1 LVLVSTATSTSARP
15 LGSRNSTTLVPNND
29 WGCGAVIQSAGAANE
44 KRPCGSVQVTRS
56 LAAGLATGVA
66 AAGDV
71 GVTAGG
77 VGVTARGVGVM
88 AGGVGVTAAGAAGSV
103 GKASVGNGWPGA
115 AVASAAGVRQCSSAC
130 LSAWS

>member
-1 LVLVSTATSTSARP
+1 MLAAYSSGETALVLVSTATSTSAPP

-56 LAAGLATGVA
+56 LAAGLAVAA

-77 VGVTARGVGVM
+77 VAVM
-88 AGGVGVTAAGAAGSV
+88 AGGVGVTAAGA
-103 GKASVGNGWPGA
+103 
-115 AVASAAGVRQCSSAC
+115 
-130 LSAWS
+130 

>member
-1 LVLVSTATSTSARP
+1 MLAAYSSGETALVLVSTATSTSARP

-66 AAGDV
+66 AAAGDV
-71 GVTAGG
+71 GVT
-77 VGVTARGVGVM
+77 

-103 GKASVGNGWPGA
+103 GKASVGN
-115 AVASAAGVRQCSSAC
+115 
-130 LSAWS
+130 

>member
-1 LVLVSTATSTSARP
+1 MLAAYSSGETALVLVSTATSTSARP

-66 AAGDV
+66 AAAGEV
-71 GVTAGG
+71 GVT
-77 VGVTARGVGVM
+77 T
-88 AGGVGVTAAGAAGSV
+88 GGVGVTAAGAAGSV
-103 GKASVGNGWPGA
+103 GKARVG
-115 AVASAAGVRQCSSAC
+115 
-130 LSAWS
+130 

>member
-1 LVLVSTATSTSARP
+1 MLAAYSSGETALVLVSTATSTSARP
-15 LGSRNSTTLVPNND
+15 LGSTNSTTLVPNND

-66 AAGDV
+66 ATAGDV

-77 VGVTARGVGVM
+77 VGVMAGDVGVM

-103 GKASVGNGWPGA
+103 GKASVGNGWP
-115 AVASAAGVRQCSSAC
+115 
-130 LSAWS
+130 